1 MGFIVARFW
10 EDYDFSSE
18 LSYARERYVEVYT
31 WINSLY
37 FEPRY
42 TRWRIILTKMLVLMS
57 ILDDTFDAYGTPQEL
72 QRFTDALKR
81 FFFSLS

>member
-10 EDYDFSSE
+10 EDYDFH
-18 LSYARERYVEVYT
+18 LSFHMQERYVEVYT

-42 TRWRIILTKMLVLMS
+42 ARWRIILTKMLVLMS